1 MIVRKINLKWRNF
14 VLIINNYFNWG
25 MARGLLIWKWYKPI
39 SECWAPIRNLIVDVM
54 CNGSWVLTKSDDLT
68 NALYILIYGHTI
80 RRSFPTLFYFFPPSI
95 MDRCRLGTLWCN
107 KCQCFLVNNSD
118 SGASFPGSLKNHTE
132 IDLLIVYTNF
142 MLGVC
147 AVLYV
152 ESQVWGTQNVSC

>member
-14 VLIINNYFNWG
+14 VLIINNYFDWG

-80 RRSFPTLFYFFPPSI
+80 RRSFPTLFYFFPHQLWTDADWELFDAINVNVFSLIIQIQVQVFRDPS
-95 MDRCRLGTLWCN
+95 
-107 KCQCFLVNNSD
+107 
-118 SGASFPGSLKNHTE
+118 KNHSE

-142 MLGVC
+142 MLCVYV
-147 AVLYV
+147 VLYV
-152 ESQVWGTQNVSC
+152 ESQVWGTQGC